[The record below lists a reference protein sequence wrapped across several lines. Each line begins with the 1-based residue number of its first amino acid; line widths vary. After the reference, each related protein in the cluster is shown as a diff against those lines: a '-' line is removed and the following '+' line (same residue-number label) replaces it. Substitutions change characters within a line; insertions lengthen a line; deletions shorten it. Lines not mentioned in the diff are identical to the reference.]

1 MSNLKVI
8 KGNIFGS
15 KCQTIVNTV
24 NCVGVMGAGL
34 ALECKL
40 RYPEMNAKYVQICE
54 KKLLEIGK
62 LWLFKYPER
71 WILNFPTKKHW
82 KNPSK
87 EEYLH
92 AGLRRFLDTYEDK
105 NITSVAFPLLGA
117 QHGGINSSRS
127 EEIMTSYLSR
137 CRIPVEIYHY
147 DPTAVDDLYVNFKS
161 ILLKMTA
168 EEIKAKT
175 GLRANYVR
183 AVVDA
188 LQNPSIT
195 QLGRFASIKGIG
207 SSTLERLFRFAT
219 QDRKHSNSTII
230 QPWLEL

>member
-1 MSNLKVI
+1 MSILKVT

-54 KKLLEIGK
+54 KKLLDIGK

-147 DPTAVDDLYVNFKS
+147 DPAAVDDLYVNFKS
-161 ILLKMTA
+161 ILLKMSA

-195 QLGRFASIKGIG
+195 QLGRLASIKGIG
-207 SSTLERLFRFAT
+207 STTLERLFRFAT
-219 QDRKHSNSTII
+219 QERKHSNSTIV
-230 QPWLEL
+230 QPWLEI

>member
-1 MSNLKVI
+1 MSTPKII

-40 RYPEMNAKYVQICE
+40 RYPEMNTKYVQICE
-54 KKLLEIGK
+54 KKLFDIGK
-62 LWLFKYPER
+62 LWLYKTPER
-71 WILNFPTKKHW
+71 WVLNFPTKKHW

-92 AGLRRFLDTYEDK
+92 AGLRRFLDTYSDK

-127 EEIMTSYLSR
+127 EEIMMSYLTR

-147 DPTAVDDLYVNFKS
+147 DPAAVDDLYTNFKI

-168 EEIKAKT
+168 EEIKTKT
-175 GLRANYVR
+175 GLRINYVN

-188 LQNPSIT
+188 LNNPSIT
-195 QLGRFASIKGIG
+195 QLGRLATIKGIG
-207 SSTLERLFRFAT
+207 STTLERLFRFAT
-219 QDRKHSNSTII
+219 QDCQYSQDMIL

>member
-1 MSNLKVI
+1 MSVLKVI

-54 KKLLEIGK
+54 KKLLDIGK
-62 LWLFKYPER
+62 LWLFKSPER

-82 KNPSK
+82 KYPSK

-92 AGLRRFLDTYEDK
+92 AGLRRFLDTYLDK

-117 QHGGINSSRS
+117 QHGGINSSKS
-127 EEIMTSYLSR
+127 EEIMVSYLSR
-137 CRIPVEIYHY
+137 CRIPIEIYHY
-147 DPTAVDDLYVNFKS
+147 DPAAVDDLYVNFKS
-161 ILLKMTA
+161 ILLRMTA
-168 EEIKAKT
+168 EEIKEKT

-195 QLGRFASIKGIG
+195 QLGRLASIKGIG
-207 SSTLERLFRFAT
+207 ATTLERLFRFAT
-219 QDRKHSNSTII
+219 QEFQQSDCTVH

>member
-1 MSNLKVI
+1 MSTLKVI

-54 KKLLEIGK
+54 KKLLDIGK

-82 KNPSK
+82 KNSSK

-147 DPTAVDDLYVNFKS
+147 DPAALDDLYVNFKS

-183 AVVDA
+183 AVVD
-188 LQNPSIT
+188 LSLIH
-195 QLGRFASIKGIG
+195 I
-207 SSTLERLFRFAT
+207 
-219 QDRKHSNSTII
+219 
-230 QPWLEL
+230 